1 MELYRDEAVRSNGN
15 GPFFRRSVCIQKRKT
30 LITATQINSDG
41 SSKVVAYVSV
51 IATTKKIEAVRLLI
65 DGQDITNGSFTV
77 AGSETKKIQ
86 VQENIQGR

>member
-1 MELYRDEAVRSNGN
+1 M
-15 GPFFRRSVCIQKRKT
+15 
-30 LITATQINSDG
+30 
-41 SSKVVAYVSV
+41 

-86 VQENIQGR
+86 VQGKYTGEDDFSDMAFSSFLYKAADGSVISNDESYSSFFFLNRELPLSP

>member
-1 MELYRDEAVRSNGN
+1 M
-15 GPFFRRSVCIQKRKT
+15 
-30 LITATQINSDG
+30 
-41 SSKVVAYVSV
+41 

-86 VQENIQGR
+86 VQGKYTGEDDFSDMAFSSFLYKAADGSVISNDESYSSFFFLKPGTSSL